1 MSLWRPPIPVV
12 FRLCAG
18 LLLLSQGGCMSALTT
33 AAMRE
38 ALRETVDSL
47 AAAAAANE
55 AGSGRDADVSASL
68 ATDEARDAATPLISE
83 PKALS
88 LDEAVDRAV
97 ARLKG
102 VGELDAPTQATLLS
116 ILEKTSPE
124 DWPAAIDAFAASLEA
139 YRPAKRAPAAAAS
152 PARAVATTA
161 SEPSAPVVCPASGTA
176 DGAPSSEP
184 TPEPPAS
191 ALVFPAPPALPE
203 PALPEPALPEPALPE
218 PAKLAVIEAA
228 RPVGPEP
235 DPADDGEPVVAP
247 LASLEPS
254 TVEEPVAFPKTP
266 PALEPIVAAAP
277 PQVVEPVTTV
287 DEPVTTVVEPVTTV
301 DEPVTTVVEP
311 AASARAEATPPPA
324 PALAVRNA
332 CFVSRVRAWGV
343 VDKFPE
349 AVFRPGQDVIV
360 YFELEA
366 PTTRTSPAGHT
377 TSIDTIFRLFDAD
390 GRQVGQWDFE
400 PIDETCLAPRRDYF
414 ARYFVRIP
422 ETAPLGPYRLELMVT
437 DLVAGVSSQAHLDLE
452 VRP

>member
-1 MSLWRPPIPVV
+1 MSLRRTPIAAV

-47 AAAAAANE
+47 AAAAATDQ
-55 AGSGRDADVSASL
+55 DADVSASL
-68 ATDEARDAATPLISE
+68 ATDAARDEATPLISE
-83 PKALS
+83 PKAPS
-88 LDEAVDRAV
+88 LDESVDRAV

-139 YRPAKRAPAAAAS
+139 YRPPKRTPAVAAS
-152 PARAVATTA
+152 TARPVATTA
-161 SEPSAPVVCPASGTA
+161 SAPSASLVFPASGTT

-184 TPEPPAS
+184 TPEPPAT
-191 ALVFPAPPALPE
+191 ALVFDPPAALEAAGAAIAQVDTALAFPAPPAI
-203 PALPEPALPEPALPE
+203 PE
-218 PAKLAVIEAA
+218 PAKLAFIEAA

-235 DPADDGEPVVAP
+235 YPVDDGEAVLAP
-247 LASLEPS
+247 LAILEPLKI
-254 TVEEPVAFPKTP
+254 EEPVAFPEP
-266 PALEPIVAAAP
+266 PAALEPSVAATSP
-277 PQVVEPVTTV
+277 EVVEPVMPVMTV
-287 DEPVTTVVEPVTTV
+287 DDPAA
-301 DEPVTTVVEP
+301 VEP
-311 AASARAEATPPPA
+311 AEPTVPPVPM
-324 PALAVRNA
+324 LAVRNA

-349 AVFRPGQDVIV
+349 AVFRAGQDVIV

-366 PTTRTSPAGHT
+366 PTTRRSPAGHT
-377 TSIDTIFRLFDAD
+377 TSIDTIFRLFDSD

-400 PIDETCLAPRRDYF
+400 PIEETCLAPRRDYF

-422 ETAPLGPYRLELMVT
+422 ETAASGPYRLELMVT

-452 VRP
+452 VRQ

>member
-1 MSLWRPPIPVV
+1 MPLRRTPIPVV
-12 FRLCAG
+12 FRLFAG

-47 AAAAAANE
+47 AAAAATEA
-55 AGSGRDADVSASL
+55 AGSDQDADVSARL
-68 ATDEARDAATPLISE
+68 ATDETRDEATPLISE
-83 PKALS
+83 PKAPS

-102 VGELDAPTQATLLS
+102 VGELDAPTRATLLS

-139 YRPAKRAPAAAAS
+139 YRPPQRAPA
-152 PARAVATTA
+152 VA
-161 SEPSAPVVCPASGTA
+161 ASGTP

-184 TPEPPAS
+184 TPEPPATVVAFEPSVASPS
-191 ALVFPAPPALPE
+191 AAVEAAETTILQVDTALAFPAPPTLPE
-203 PALPEPALPEPALPE
+203 PVLAEPALPE

-235 DPADDGEPVVAP
+235 DPADDGEPVFAP
-247 LASLEPS
+247 LATREPLYI
-254 TVEEPVAFPKTP
+254 EEPVAFPEP
-266 PALEPIVAAAP
+266 PAAIEPPVAATSP
-277 PQVVEPVTTV
+277 EVVEPVMPVMTV
-287 DEPVTTVVEPVTTV
+287 DEPVAVER
-301 DEPVTTVVEP
+301 VEV
-311 AASARAEATPPPA
+311 TPPPA
-324 PALAVRNA
+324 PVLAVRNA

-366 PTTRTSPAGHT
+366 PTTRHSPAGHT
-377 TSIDTIFRLFDAD
+377 TSIDTIFRLVASD
-390 GRQVGQWDFE
+390 GHQVGQWDFE

-422 ETAPLGPYRLELMVT
+422 ETAAPGPYRLELMVS

-452 VRP
+452 VRQ

>member
-1 MSLWRPPIPVV
+1 MPLRRPPIPVV
-12 FRLCAG
+12 FRLFAG

-38 ALRETVDSL
+38 ALRDTVDSL
-47 AAAAAANE
+47 AAAAATEA
-55 AGSGRDADVSASL
+55 AGSDQDADVSASL
-68 ATDEARDAATPLISE
+68 ATDEARDEATPLISE
-83 PKALS
+83 PKAPS
-88 LDEAVDRAV
+88 LDEAVDQAV

-139 YRPAKRAPAAAAS
+139 YRPPQRAPAVAAS
-152 PARAVATTA
+152 PARSVATTTP
-161 SEPSAPVVCPASGTA
+161 EPSA
-176 DGAPSSEP
+176 
-184 TPEPPAS
+184 
-191 ALVFPAPPALPE
+191 ALVFPASATADEVSSSDPTPKPPATALVFE
-203 PALPEPALPEPALPE
+203 PSTAVEAAEAAIPKVDTTLVFSVPPTLPEPALPE

-235 DPADDGEPVVAP
+235 DPADDGEPVFAP
-247 LASLEPS
+247 LAILEPL
-254 TVEEPVAFPKTP
+254 TVEEPVAFPEP
-266 PALEPIVAAAP
+266 PAALEPPVAATSP
-277 PQVVEPVTTV
+277 EVVEPVMTV
-287 DEPVTTVVEPVTTV
+287 DEPVMTV
-301 DEPVTTVVEP
+301 DEPP
-311 AASARAEATPPPA
+311 ASARAEATTPPA

-343 VDKFPE
+343 VDKFPQ

-366 PTTRTSPAGHT
+366 PTTRQSPAGHT

-422 ETAPLGPYRLELMVT
+422 ETAASGPYRLELMVT
-437 DLVAGVSSQAHLDLE
+437 DLVAGISSQAHIDLE
-452 VRP
+452 VRQ

>member
-1 MSLWRPPIPVV
+1 MSLRRTPICAV

-33 AAMRE
+33 ATMRE

-47 AAAAAANE
+47 AAAAASHA
-55 AGSGRDADVSASL
+55 AGSDQEADVSASL
-68 ATDEARDAATPLISE
+68 ATDEARDEATPLISE

-139 YRPAKRAPAAAAS
+139 YRPPQRAPALA
-152 PARAVATTA
+152 
-161 SEPSAPVVCPASGTA
+161 ASGTP

-184 TPEPPAS
+184 TPKPPATVVVFEPPIAE
-191 ALVFPAPPALPE
+191 PAIPE
-203 PALPEPALPEPALPE
+203 PALPELALPE

-228 RPVGPEP
+228 RSVGPEA
-235 DPADDGEPVVAP
+235 DPADDGEPVSAP
-247 LASLEPS
+247 LAIREPLYI
-254 TVEEPVAFPKTP
+254 EEPVAFPEP
-266 PALEPIVAAAP
+266 PAALEPPVAVTSP
-277 PQVVEPVTTV
+277 EVVEPVMPLMTLE
-287 DEPVTTVVEPVTTV
+287 EPVAVERV
-301 DEPVTTVVEP
+301 
-311 AASARAEATPPPA
+311 EATVPPA
-324 PALAVRNA
+324 PLLAVRNA
-332 CFVSRVRAWGV
+332 CFVSRVRDWGV

-349 AVFRPGQDVIV
+349 AVFRAGQDVIV

-366 PTTRTSPAGHT
+366 PTTRHSPAGHT
-377 TSIDTIFRLFDAD
+377 TSIDTIFRLFDSD

-400 PIDETCLAPRRDYF
+400 PIDETCLTPRRDYF

-422 ETAPLGPYRLELMVT
+422 ETAAPGPYRLELMVT
-437 DLVAGVSSQAHLDLE
+437 DLIAGVSSQAHVALE
-452 VRP
+452 VRQ

>member
-1 MSLWRPPIPVV
+1 MPLRRTPIPVV
-12 FRLCAG
+12 FRLFAG

-47 AAAAAANE
+47 AAAAATEA
-55 AGSGRDADVSASL
+55 AGSDQDADVSARL
-68 ATDEARDAATPLISE
+68 ATDETRDEATPLISE
-83 PKALS
+83 PKAPS

-102 VGELDAPTQATLLS
+102 VGELDAPTRATLLS

-139 YRPAKRAPAAAAS
+139 YRPPQRAPA
-152 PARAVATTA
+152 VA
-161 SEPSAPVVCPASGTA
+161 ASGTP

-184 TPEPPAS
+184 TPELPATVVAFEPTVASPS
-191 ALVFPAPPALPE
+191 AAVEAAETTTMQVDTALAFPAPPTLPE
-203 PALPEPALPEPALPE
+203 PVLAEPALPE
-218 PAKLAVIEAA
+218 PAKFAVIEAA

-235 DPADDGEPVVAP
+235 DPADDGEPVFAP
-247 LASLEPS
+247 LATREPLYI
-254 TVEEPVAFPKTP
+254 EEPVAFPEP
-266 PALEPIVAAAP
+266 PAAIEPPVAATSP
-277 PQVVEPVTTV
+277 EVVEPVMPVMTV
-287 DEPVTTVVEPVTTV
+287 DEPVAVER
-301 DEPVTTVVEP
+301 VEV
-311 AASARAEATPPPA
+311 TPPPA
-324 PALAVRNA
+324 PVLAVRNA

-366 PTTRTSPAGHT
+366 PTTRHSPAGHT
-377 TSIDTIFRLFDAD
+377 TSIDTIFRLVASD
-390 GRQVGQWDFE
+390 GHQVGQWDFE

-414 ARYFVRIP
+414 ARYFVHIP
-422 ETAPLGPYRLELMVT
+422 ETAAPGPYRLELMVT

-452 VRP
+452 VRQ